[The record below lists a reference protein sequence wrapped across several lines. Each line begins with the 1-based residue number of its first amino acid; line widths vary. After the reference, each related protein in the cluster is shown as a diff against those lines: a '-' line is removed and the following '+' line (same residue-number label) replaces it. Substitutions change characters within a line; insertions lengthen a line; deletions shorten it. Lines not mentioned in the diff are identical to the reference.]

1 MNIDK
6 LKVLSSKTISAS
18 RFQITE
24 DELEIDN
31 KPAKYSFINIKPGIC
46 VIVKTP
52 KGFAVLKEYRY
63 PIKQFSYEF
72 AAGIIDD
79 GETPKDAAIREVKEE
94 TGFVADKIESLGEF
108 YPSFGATDELIYL
121 FYAECSAQLETE
133 QEYTE
138 FIECEFMT
146 EDEVDALIIS
156 DKFKHG
162 AGLVAWLKYKLNKCC
177 KKTAPTV

>member
-31 KPAKYSFINIKPGIC
+31 KPAKYSFINIKSGIC

-63 PIKQFSYEF
+63 PIKQFS
-72 AAGIIDD
+72 
-79 GETPKDAAIREVKEE
+79 
-94 TGFVADKIESLGEF
+94 
-108 YPSFGATDELIYL
+108 
-121 FYAECSAQLETE
+121 
-133 QEYTE
+133 
-138 FIECEFMT
+138 
-146 EDEVDALIIS
+146 
-156 DKFKHG
+156 
-162 AGLVAWLKYKLNKCC
+162 
-177 KKTAPTV
+177 